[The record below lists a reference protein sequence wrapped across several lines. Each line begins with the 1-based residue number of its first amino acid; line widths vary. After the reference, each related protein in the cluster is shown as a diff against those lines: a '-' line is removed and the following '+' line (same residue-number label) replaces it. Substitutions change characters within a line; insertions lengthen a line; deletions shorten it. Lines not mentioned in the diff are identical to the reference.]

1 MSGRK
6 IAVRALGAVGLALGL
21 AAGAAAESVDLV
33 ADGVRPELF
42 LIYTGD
48 VIGHIDPCG

>member
-1 MSGRK
+1 MKRRR
-6 IAVRALGAVGLALGL
+6 IGATLVGLALGL
-21 AAGAAAESVDLV
+21 GLAAGAQAESADLV
-33 ADGVRPELF
+33 SDGVRPELF